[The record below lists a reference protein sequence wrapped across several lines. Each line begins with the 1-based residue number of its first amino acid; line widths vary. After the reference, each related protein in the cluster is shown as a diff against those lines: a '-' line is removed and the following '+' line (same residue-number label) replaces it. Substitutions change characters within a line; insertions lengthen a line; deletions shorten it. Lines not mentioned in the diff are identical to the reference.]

1 MNEKIKAIRYSS
13 TRYNIEADTDPQTLR
28 TLYEQAVPPV
38 PEDQVANLV
47 RRRAPWPE
55 MLDLIGSSA
64 PHGFLIYHRNDA
76 APVFPLAGD
85 TAVCTSYL
93 MGNHTIAERMYR
105 FDPSVL
111 LYAPLHTAIW
121 GEPQGP
127 SYFTFDRPG
136 DQFGSF
142 GSAEIAAIGQ
152 ELDAKLA
159 ALLDHLGLP
168 TPLSLKG
175 GQGLSR

>member
-1 MNEKIKAIRYSS
+1 MNEKIKAQRYSS
-13 TRYNIEADTDPQTLR
+13 TRYNIEADMDPQTLR
-28 TLYEQAVPPV
+28 IRFEQAVPPV
-38 PEDQVANLV
+38 PEDQIANLV

-55 MLDLIGSSA
+55 MLDLIASSA
-64 PHGFLIYHRNDA
+64 PHGFLIYHRNDSD
-76 APVFPLAGD
+76 PVFPLAGD

-105 FDPSVL
+105 FNPSIL

-142 GSAEIAAIGQ
+142 GSAEIAAIGH
-152 ELDAKLA
+152 ELDVKLA
-159 ALLDHLGLP
+159 DLLDHLGLP
-168 TPLSLKG
+168 APLSLKG
-175 GQGLSR
+175 CQGPSR